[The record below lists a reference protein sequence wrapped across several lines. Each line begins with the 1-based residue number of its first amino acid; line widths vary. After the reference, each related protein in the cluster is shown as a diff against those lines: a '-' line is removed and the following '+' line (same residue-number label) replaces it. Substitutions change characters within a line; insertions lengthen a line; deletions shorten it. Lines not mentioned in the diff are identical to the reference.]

1 MLQYL
6 SMEQAANKP
15 FEELST
21 TDAAPVEGLM
31 RKPEVLKLLGCHDTT
46 LWRLC
51 RDRKFPQPVHPTPR
65 LVAWRRAEVLGWLRN
80 LK

>member
-1 MLQYL
+1 MFHLE
-6 SMEQAANKP
+6 SMDDAANKP
-15 FEELST
+15 FDELST
-21 TDAAPVEGLM
+21 NDTAPVEGLM

-51 RDRKFPQPVHPTPR
+51 RDHKFPQPVHPTSR
-65 LVAWRRAEVLGWLRN
+65 LVAWRRAEVLKWFRN